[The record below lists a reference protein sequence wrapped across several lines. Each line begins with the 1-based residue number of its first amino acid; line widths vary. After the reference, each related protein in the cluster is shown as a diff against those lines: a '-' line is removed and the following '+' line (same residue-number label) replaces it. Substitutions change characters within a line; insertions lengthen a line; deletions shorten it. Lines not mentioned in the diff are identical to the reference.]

1 MRAMVLAAGLGT
13 RLRPLTYILPK
24 PMIPIA
30 NRPSISYS
38 LTVLERLG
46 IEKVV
51 INLYGEAKKVKDY
64 LSRTREF
71 GMQIIF
77 SEEKH
82 LLGTAGGVKKMEN
95 YFQETFLV
103 LSSDGVSNVDLKK
116 VLHFHKLKQAICTV
130 VLKEEEERFKYGI
143 ALCNEESRIN
153 QFVEKPSWGEVFS
166 NQVNTGIYVFEPE
179 VFSYIPE
186 SRQHDFGNQVLP
198 AMVETGERIYG
209 YVMKDYWTDV
219 GNLEDY
225 RKAHKDILKGKE
237 RIDMP
242 GRQIKEGVWIG
253 EGNRISPQAHLVSP
267 LVIGNNCEVEE
278 DVEIGEGT
286 VLGDRVRIRK
296 GASLHQCILWND
308 VMVEKG
314 AELDGCILA
323 NHTFIPP
330 DFSMK
335 GAVVTPKGLA
345 KVGLEI
351 DD

>member
-1 MRAMVLAAGLGT
+1 LRAMVLAAGLGT

-24 PMIPIA
+24 PMIPIV
-30 NRPSISYS
+30 NRPSLFYS
-38 LTVLERLG
+38 LSLLERLG
-46 IEKVV
+46 IEEVI
-51 INLYGEAKKVKDY
+51 INLYHEAKKVKDH

-71 GMQIIF
+71 NMQIIF

-82 LLGTAGGVKKMEN
+82 LLGTAGGVKKMES

-103 LSSDGVSNVDLKK
+103 LSSDGVSNVDLKE
-116 VLHFHKLKQAICTV
+116 VLHFHKRKQAISTV

-143 ALCNEESRIN
+143 ALCNKESRIS

-166 NQVNTGIYVFEPE
+166 NQVNTGIYIFEPE

-186 SRQHDFGNQVLP
+186 SREYDFGNQVLP
-198 AMVETGERIYG
+198 AMVERGEEIYG
-209 YVMKDYWTDV
+209 YVMEGYWTDV

-225 RKAHKDILKGKE
+225 RKAHKDILKRKE
-237 RIDMP
+237 GIDIP

-253 EGNRISPQAHLVSP
+253 EGNRISPQAHLVPP

-278 DVEIGEGT
+278 DVKIGEGT
-286 VLGDRVRIRK
+286 ILGDRVRIRK

-308 VMVEKG
+308 VIIEKG
-314 AELDGCILA
+314 AELDDCILA
-323 NHTFIPP
+323 NYVFVPP

-335 GAVVTPKGLA
+335 GAVVTPKGLLRSA
-345 KVGLEI
+345 LK
-351 DD
+351 